1 MQVLRVE
8 KVEAGFRETGML
20 TRIAGMHRANSLF
33 RIRLEVRGESRHN
46 RIAIVIDCGASSSA
60 SAWRCAAGGR
70 CSNDAQRYRA

>member
-60 SAWRCAAGGR
+60 SARRCAANPATIV
-70 CSNDAQRYRA
+70 SQSS

>member
-33 RIRLEVRGESRHN
+33 RIRLEVRGGE
-46 RIAIVIDCGASSSA
+46 AMQWGGGAA
-60 SAWRCAAGGR
+60 VVMIRRDIGHA
-70 CSNDAQRYRA
+70 